1 MTRREPGN
9 ILGVYLTAP
18 TVIFAYEKKLS
29 KDAAADAPSFFDE
42 VFSEMTGFSESE
54 KLIFAGQLLLAL
66 CCGIYIPWWFKVF
79 KPGQPHD
86 WVAGGAGIMLLLT
99 FLSGLAGFVLT
110 TMGNSRA
117 QAERDLFYGFHP
129 LAAWVILYIAMMALT
144 VLAFQ
149 RPVTTE
155 LFLITGWLM
164 LEAVTVNALYG
175 TGRFGRGMAV
185 GAIVVMAAVFVA
197 DMALYVRYYRLD
209 QWLAYKLA
217 AVPLALDGAAM
228 LAIAGMMFLRR

>member
-1 MTRREPGN
+1 MEAFT
-9 ILGVYLTAP
+9 
-18 TVIFAYEKKLS
+18 
-29 KDAAADAPSFFDE
+29 
-42 VFSEMTGFSESE
+42 EMTGFDESE

-86 WVAGGAGIMLLLT
+86 WVAGGAGAMLLMT

-117 QAERDLFYGFHP
+117 ESTRDFFPGFHP
-129 LAAWVILYIAMMALT
+129 LMAGVILYFAMMALT
-144 VLAFQ
+144 VAAFH

-155 LFLITGWLM
+155 LFLITGWLV
-164 LEAVTVNALYG
+164 LEVVTVNALYG
-175 TGRFGRGMAV
+175 TERFGHGMAV
-185 GAIVVMAAVFVA
+185 GAIAVETAVFA
-197 DMALYVRYYRLD
+197 ANMILYVLYYRVD
-209 QWLAYKLA
+209 QWLAYRLA
-217 AVPLALDGAAM
+217 AVPLALDGVVM